1 MRVSIK
7 DLQTRVNQL
16 NKETGVINETYTK
29 GKDGKYTANI
39 GVFHLSQAYGGV
51 ALHRI
56 MNENGGVTDIFG
68 YHMPKR
74 ELMDRISG
82 YFTLQYEINHK

>member
-7 DLQTRVNQL
+7 DLEIKVKQL
-16 NKETGVINETYTK
+16 NKETGAINETYTK
-29 GKDGKYTANI
+29 GENGKYTANI

-82 YFTLQYEINHK
+82 YFTLKLEIGE